1 MSSSVKYIRKFK
13 KSVFEKVSVLVALA
27 ILIGA
32 LSGGAIGLITGHA
45 FSSSTD
51 TSSARHP

>member
-51 TSSARHP
+51 ASSARHP